1 MQAATERMDTSR
13 HEDPTCSDSLGV
25 QTLTNQTDDLRID
38 ATTPADLYTDIVL
51 EPAAVP
57 AIA

>member
-1 MQAATERMDTSR
+1 MQAATEHMDTSR
-13 HEDPTCSDSLGV
+13 HADL
-25 QTLTNQTDDLRID
+25 LTNLMDDLRID
-38 ATTPADLYTDIVL
+38 ATTPADLYTGIVL